1 MPERR
6 VNQRRRRE
14 TERKRVARREM
25 RPGRGKLVM
34 IVGAVV
40 GRKTYGLLPF

>member
-25 RPGRGKLVM
+25 RRPAAILNS
-34 IVGAVV
+34 
-40 GRKTYGLLPF
+40 